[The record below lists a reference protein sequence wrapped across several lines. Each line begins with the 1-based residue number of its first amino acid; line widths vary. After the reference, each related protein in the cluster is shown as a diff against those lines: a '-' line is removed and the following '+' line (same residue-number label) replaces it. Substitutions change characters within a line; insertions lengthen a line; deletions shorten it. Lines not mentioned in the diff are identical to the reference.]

1 MFDIRAIRDNPE
13 AFRTAWNRRKP
24 GLGDAVDSIHA
35 HDAALRVAVT
45 DKQDAEKLRNETSKL
60 IGRAK
65 AGKNEEEAARLMA
78 IVAEA
83 KDTIEAAGE
92 QEAAARGLLDDL
104 LMGLPNLPLADVPDG
119 PDEHANVEKSRW
131 GEPKRINNPKD
142 HADLGEALKSGLGF
156 SQMDFDSAVKMSG
169 ARFVAL
175 RGKLARMERAL
186 AAFMLDLQTEEH
198 GYEEVSPPLL
208 VRDDTLKGTG
218 QLPKFGEDLFSGFFG
233 LKTVSDFAND
243 KVEIEKVRRYV
254 WSVLQSIRNVD
265 DKVTEKTISSAQL
278 RVKILDYVPP
288 VFAFDADYLNDFNGQ
303 SLHRLAYYIGF
314 DANRAVKDWEDVVDG
329 FKDDPVKNLKE
340 QISDRAW
347 LIPTAEVPLT
357 NLVRDQILD
366 ASRLP
371 LRFTAHT
378 PCFRSEAG
386 SAGRDT
392 KGMIRLHQFNK
403 VELVSIVENEEKG
416 LEELER
422 MTGCAEEVLK
432 RLDLPFRRM
441 LLCTGDMGAGARK
454 TYDLEVWLPSQNTYR
469 EISSCSYCGDF
480 QARRMDARFRKEAG
494 ARPEFVHTLNGSG
507 LAVGR
512 TLVAVIENYQ
522 NEDGSITVPDV
533 LRPYMGGLEVIA

>member
-1 MFDIRAIRDNPE
+1 MFDIRAIRDNPD
-13 AFRTAWNRRKP
+13 AFRAAWNRRKP
-24 GLGDAVDSIHA
+24 GLGDSVDEILR
-35 HDAALRVAVT
+35 HDSALRKAVT
-45 DKQDAEKLRNETSKL
+45 DKQDAEKVRNENSKL

-65 AGKNEEEAARLMA
+65 AEKNEDEAARLMA
-78 IVAEA
+78 LVAEA
-83 KDTIEAAGE
+83 KSTIETAGE
-92 QEAAARGLLDDL
+92 QEAAAKALLDDL
-104 LMGLPNLPLADVPDG
+104 LMGLPNLPLAVVPLG
-119 PDEHANVEKSRW
+119 SDEEGNEEQHRW
-131 GEPKRINNPKD
+131 GDPARINNPKD
-142 HADLGEALKSGLGF
+142 HADLGEALKSDLGF

-186 AAFMLDLQTEEH
+186 AAFMLDLQTDEH

-208 VRDDTLKGTG
+208 VRDEALVGTG
-218 QLPKFGEDLFSGFFG
+218 QLPKFEEDLFKTTAITQAG
-233 LKTVSDFAND
+233 LEQYASESASVAADSIEMAIYSD
-243 KVEIEKVRRYV
+243 EE
-254 WSVLQSIRNVD
+254 L
-265 DKVTEKTISSAQL
+265 E
-278 RVKILDYVPP
+278 
-288 VFAFDADYLNDFNGQ
+288 DADKRAVLEGFQEDRSKFEKQQAEEHLQRLKEMFGQ
-303 SLHRLAYYIGF
+303 SHF
-314 DANRAVKDWEDVVDG
+314 
-329 FKDDPVKNLKE
+329 
-340 QISDRAW
+340 

-403 VELVSIVENEEKG
+403 VELVSIVENEEAG
-416 LEELER
+416 LAELER

-432 RLDLPFRRM
+432 RLNLPFRRM

-454 TYDLEVWLPSQNTYR
+454 TYDLEVWIPSQNTYR

-494 ARPEFVHTLNGSG
+494 AKPEFVHTLNGSG

-533 LRPYMGGLEVIA
+533 LRPYMGGLEIIASS

>member
-1 MFDIRAIRDNPE
+1 MFDIRAIRDNPD
-13 AFRTAWNRRKP
+13 AFRAAWNRRKP
-24 GLGDAVDSIHA
+24 GLGDIVDQIHA
-35 HDAALRVAVT
+35 HDAALRKAVT
-45 DKQDAEKLRNETSKL
+45 DKQDAEKVRNENSKL

-65 AGKNEEEAARLMA
+65 AEKNEEEAARLMA
-78 IVAEA
+78 LVAEA

-92 QEAAARGLLDDL
+92 QEAAARALLDDI
-104 LMGLPNLPLADVPDG
+104 LMGLPNLPLADVPEG
-119 PDEHANVEKSRW
+119 EDEESNVEQGRW

-142 HADLGEALKSGLGF
+142 HADLGEALKSDAGF
-156 SQMDFDSAVKMSG
+156 PQMDFDSAVKMSG

-175 RGKLARMERAL
+175 RGPLARMERAL
-186 AAFMLDLQTEEH
+186 AAFMLDLQTGEH

-208 VRDDTLKGTG
+208 VKDQALIGTG
-218 QLPKFGEDLFSGFFG
+218 QLPKFEEDLFTVTGIDA
-233 LKTVSDFAND
+233 KTMNYLIDRYGAD
-243 KVEIEKVRRYV
+243 HAKILAEIEELESKH
-254 WSVLQSIRNVD
+254 
-265 DKVTEKTISSAQL
+265 
-278 RVKILDYVPP
+278 
-288 VFAFDADYLNDFNGQ
+288 F
-303 SLHRLAYYIGF
+303 
-314 DANRAVKDWEDVVDG
+314 
-329 FKDDPVKNLKE
+329 
-340 QISDRAW
+340 

-357 NLVRDQILD
+357 NLVREQILD

-403 VELVSIVENEEKG
+403 VELVSIVENEEAG
-416 LEELER
+416 LAELER

-494 ARPEFVHTLNGSG
+494 AKPEFVHTLNGSG

-522 NEDGSITVPDV
+522 NEDGSITVPEV
-533 LRPYMGGLEVIA
+533 LRPYMGGLETIA